1 MLEDGERKELWEQ
14 QENMLKKQE
23 QQDIESFIVSNKHTT
38 DLDGDVDNEQ
48 MDFEKAKERSQR
60 HQLGAN
66 KIEVNLLGP
75 EQHVM
80 TTEDVGGVPNSRL
93 QAQQ

>member
-1 MLEDGERKELWEQ
+1 VLEDGERKELWEQ

-75 EQHVM
+75 EQQVM